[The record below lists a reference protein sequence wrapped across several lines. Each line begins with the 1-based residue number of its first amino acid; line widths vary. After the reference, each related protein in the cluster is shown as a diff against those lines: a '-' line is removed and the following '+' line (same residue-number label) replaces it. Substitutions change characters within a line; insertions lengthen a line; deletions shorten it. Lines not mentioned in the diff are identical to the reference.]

1 MYPSSGT
8 PGQLPPK
15 SRIVTKP
22 SRNANGDPTAEA
34 EAWANFL
41 KNSFIGNYRDTRK
54 YQRVRQSVQGCPHF
68 HGSGTCRYCGTRRP
82 SADAVRGLLLVLIA
96 SRLDK
101 KARQSLDDDSLLP
114 VVELLPQ
121 VRLRNRD
128 VVEVQNQLRRCSPG
142 LPPILLAARQTGA
155 REHRR
160 GREDAAGHPA
170 SRRAQEPAARR
181 RQAYSLSSRRGS
193 ATCCRRA
200 CAVIC

>member
-1 MYPSSGT
+1 METQAARWVWVGLILD
-8 PGQLPPK
+8 G
-15 SRIVTKP
+15 
-22 SRNANGDPTAEA
+22 
-34 EAWANFL
+34 
-41 KNSFIGNYRDTRK
+41 
-54 YQRVRQSVQGCPHF
+54 SVI
-68 HGSGTCRYCGTRRP
+68 
-82 SADAVRGLLLVLIA
+82 GLLLVLIA

-128 VVEVQNQLRRCSPG
+128 VVEVQNQLRHGSPG

-155 REHRR
+155 GEHRR
-160 GREDAAGHPA
+160 GREAAAGHPA

-181 RQAYSLSSRRGS
+181 RQAYSLSSRQGS

-200 CAVIC
+200 ERARTASRRASELGVRPPEIVRGRGGADA